1 MGNLIMSSQTL
12 RLMST
17 RTVAIV
23 VMACLGWST
32 LGLAGELGNDTN
44 TTKWHPWF
52 EIGGYYNSLLS
63 ACRIVELFAG
73 GRC

>member
-1 MGNLIMSSQTL
+1 MVRTG
-12 RLMST
+12 
-17 RTVAIV
+17 TVAT
-23 VMACLGWST
+23 VMAGWMILTPAVYAEGSLKDAPT
-32 LGLAGELGNDTN
+32 A
-44 TTKWHPWF
+44 KWHPWF